1 MADALTVR
9 LNQDGPQ
16 SIEAPGA
23 FEATGD
29 FDVVFENVGE
39 PLHAHVGLDP
49 ALSGVATV
57 RTPNRFVEEGATRR
71 VRIDVDRAALPVEGR
86 LELVTGYGATTE
98 YVPVTLRN
106 PAEADPGVTVDERLG
121 QPQSAPAEPLVDA
134 EELPRLAFL
143 GVAALLG
150 VLVALV
156 SGDTLVTAGVL
167 VVLVGIAVAGFL
179 LVE

>member
-9 LNQDGPQ
+9 LNEDGPQ

-29 FDVVFENVGE
+29 FDVVFENGGE

-49 ALSGVATV
+49 TLSKVAAV

-71 VRIDVDRAALPVEGR
+71 VRVDVETGALPVEGR

-98 YVPVTLRN
+98 YVPVSLRN
-106 PAEADPGVTVDERLG
+106 PAEADTSVTVDERLG
-121 QPQSAPAEPLVDA
+121 QPQSVPEEPLVDP

-156 SGDTLVTAGVL
+156 SRDTLVTAGVL
-167 VVLVGIAVAGFL
+167 VVLVIIAVAGVL
-179 LVE
+179 LLE